1 MIFFKTS
8 YFHTYLFLLFA
19 LINSQCSNSKKIST
33 SKSTKLSNIEEL
45 KFSNFFI
52 DGCKERMRDNFENAE
67 KLFLECYKIDPNSA
81 ALNYELAIL
90 KKYQSQN
97 DQALKF
103 IKVAASK
110 DPKNEWY
117 QLLFIECLNSSK
129 QYSEA
134 IEEYIK
140 LLKIFPNRIEFY
152 EGLASEYIYVKNFE
166 KALKIYEELGT
177 KFGPNETLFFN
188 KIRVLKTLNKITEA
202 EEELKNLILLNP
214 SEIKYYS
221 YLAEFYQEIKQGKKA
236 FQVYVDALKLD
247 PNNPMIHLALADY
260 YKGLNDKE
268 NFYKEIKIA
277 FENPDLDIETKYKIL
292 TSYYKL
298 SEEIPSYEKEGK
310 ELCEIILRVHPKS
323 SEAHSIKG
331 DFLLKENKKLEA
343 LAEYETAVQLNKDKS
358 INWNKL
364 MFLQAKLNENKK
376 LETSSDEAM
385 ELYPNQPFAFF
396 FNGVA
401 NIQLQNYRKA
411 IESLITGIEFVYDDK
426 ALLLKFYYN
435 LGTSYHYLKEY
446 DKSDKSFDNALKI
459 NPDNHEVL
467 NNYAYYLSERKIN
480 LDKAEKYSRRSN
492 ELSPNNRS
500 YIDTYGWILYQL
512 GKYNEAEVWLSRAV
526 KLGNKD
532 TVILEHFGDLL
543 FKLNRTQEAISYW
556 QEAKLNGNGSEFLER
571 KLADKKMYE

>member
-1 MIFFKTS
+1 
-8 YFHTYLFLLFA
+8 
-19 LINSQCSNSKKIST
+19 
-33 SKSTKLSNIEEL
+33 
-45 KFSNFFI
+45 
-52 DGCKERMRDNFENAE
+52 MRDNFENAE

-103 IKVAASK
+103 IKVAASI

-166 KALKIYEELGT
+166 KALKIYEELET
-177 KFGPNETLFFN
+177 KFGPNETLIFN

-221 YLAEFYQEIKQGKKA
+221 YLAEYFQEIKQSKKA

-247 PNNPMIHLALADY
+247 PDNPMIHLALADY

-310 ELCEIILRVHPKS
+310 ELCEIISKKYDRKFPAS
-323 SEAHSIKG
+323 TMSTI
-331 DFLLKENKKLEA
+331 LK
-343 LAEYETAVQLNKDKS
+343 QKDKY
-358 INWNKL
+358 L
-364 MFLQAKLNENKK
+364 L
-376 LETSSDEAM
+376 SD
-385 ELYPNQPFAFF
+385 
-396 FNGVA
+396 
-401 NIQLQNYRKA
+401 
-411 IESLITGIEFVYDDK
+411 
-426 ALLLKFYYN
+426 
-435 LGTSYHYLKEY
+435 
-446 DKSDKSFDNALKI
+446 
-459 NPDNHEVL
+459 NP
-467 NNYAYYLSERKIN
+467 
-480 LDKAEKYSRRSN
+480 
-492 ELSPNNRS
+492 
-500 YIDTYGWILYQL
+500 T
-512 GKYNEAEVWLSRAV
+512 
-526 KLGNKD
+526 
-532 TVILEHFGDLL
+532 
-543 FKLNRTQEAISYW
+543 
-556 QEAKLNGNGSEFLER
+556 
-571 KLADKKMYE
+571 